1 MFRIGLGTDIHK
13 LERGKKLIL
22 GGIKIP
28 SEFGAIG
35 HSDADALIHAL
46 TDAILGAVA
55 AGDIGTHFPDSDPRW
70 KDADSMVFLD
80 RAIEILKE
88 KLYRIVNVDSVI
100 TLEKPKL
107 KPFIPQIKSNLAR
120 ALGIDESCISVKAK
134 TSEGLDSIGAGLA
147 IKVDVIVLLYHAE
160 RETEHFE

>member
-13 LERGKKLIL
+13 LKRGKKLVL
-22 GGIKIP
+22 GGVEIP

-55 AGDIGTHFPDSDPRW
+55 AGDIGTHFPDSDPCW
-70 KDADSMVFLD
+70 KDADSMVFLN
-80 RAIEILKE
+80 RAIEIMKE
-88 KLYRIVNVDSVI
+88 KLYRIANVDSVI

-107 KPFIPQIKSNLAR
+107 KPFIPQIKNNLAR
-120 ALGIDESCISVKAK
+120 ALDIDESCISVKAK

-160 RETEHFE
+160 RE

>member
-13 LERGKKLIL
+13 LKRGKKLIL
-22 GGIKIP
+22 GGIEIP
-28 SEFGAIG
+28 SEFGAVG

-88 KLYRIVNVDSVI
+88 KLYRIANVDSVI

-107 KPFIPQIKSNLAR
+107 KPFIPQIKNNLAR

-134 TSEGLDSIGAGLA
+134 TSEGLDSVGAGFA
-147 IKVDVIVLLYHAE
+147 IKVDVIVLLYHAKE
-160 RETEHFE
+160 NST

>member
-1 MFRIGLGTDIHK
+1 MFRIGFGTDIHK

-22 GGIKIP
+22 GGIEIP

-70 KDADSMVFLD
+70 KDASSMVFLS
-80 RAIEILKE
+80 RAIEIMKE
-88 KLYRIVNVDSVI
+88 RLYKIANVDSVI

-107 KPFIPQIKSNLAR
+107 KPFIPQIKNNLAR

-147 IKVDVIVLLYHAE
+147 IKVDVIVLLYSAE
-160 RETEHFE
+160 GNSR

>member
-22 GGIKIP
+22 GGIEIP

-120 ALGIDESCISVKAK
+120 ALAIDESCISVKAK